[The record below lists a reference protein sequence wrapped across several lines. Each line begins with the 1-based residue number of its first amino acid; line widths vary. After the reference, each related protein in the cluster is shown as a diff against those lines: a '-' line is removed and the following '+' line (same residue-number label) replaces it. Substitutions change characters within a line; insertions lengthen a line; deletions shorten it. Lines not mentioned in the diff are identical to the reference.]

1 MCWPAS
7 WVKRASQ
14 TLRGLVDGGRR
25 DEAVAHLRDEI
36 LPSGTGITQL
46 VDDLIVAL
54 SKD

>member
-1 MCWPAS
+1 VLSSVVGEARVS
-7 WVKRASQ
+7 K
-14 TLRGLVDGGRR
+14 LRGLVDSGRR

-36 LPSGTGITQL
+36 LPSGSGITQL

>member
-1 MCWPAS
+1 MLAS
-7 WVKRASQ
+7 VVGEARVA

-36 LPSGTGITQL
+36 LPSGAGITQL